1 MYDSDGDA
9 IARDLLLDAAEEDL
23 ANARCRTMQERM
35 VQLYRPKSYFR
46 SNKRLIRSELYCF
59 PAGRAQEAVITLANP
74 FGRTL
79 SGTLEITPPA
89 GWKVN
94 AATLNYKVPAQSRS
108 LLSIEVTAP
117 KEFRKGEVVRLR
129 VRDRNG
135 NFPPLEATCEV
146 LKTIPAFP
154 VLDGRISTGK
164 FTGN

>member
-1 MYDSDGDA
+1 MPDAGPCRKEWSDPFGA
-9 IARDLLLDAAEEDL
+9 LLL
-23 ANARCRTMQERM
+23 
-35 VQLYRPKSYFR
+35 S
-46 SNKRLIRSELYCF
+46 
-59 PAGRAQEAVITLANP
+59 GRARSGGGDHAGESVRPDIVGNP
-74 FGRTL
+74 RNHS
-79 SGTLEITPPA
+79 SGGLE
-89 GWKVN
+89 GEW
-94 AATLNYKVPAQSRS
+94 ATLNYKVPAQSRS

-146 LKTIPAFP
+146 LETIPAFP